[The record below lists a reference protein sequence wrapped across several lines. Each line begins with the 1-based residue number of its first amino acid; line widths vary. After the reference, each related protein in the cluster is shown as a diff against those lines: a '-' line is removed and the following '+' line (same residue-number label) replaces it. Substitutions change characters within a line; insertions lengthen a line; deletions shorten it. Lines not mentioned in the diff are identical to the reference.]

1 MHGRSIT
8 APSVPLSLAS
18 NSMLIHGPLIKYQ
31 LLDKTKRQPISKGYP
46 KITPSKPSPMSLSQV
61 TVLWRVYNNDQNQR
75 HKHNHQSNQGH
86 QDNRPSTSGKFASEN
101 PLLAVKVSLESQQQD
116 EDANA

>member
-1 MHGRSIT
+1 
-8 APSVPLSLAS
+8 
-18 NSMLIHGPLIKYQ
+18 
-31 LLDKTKRQPISKGYP
+31 
-46 KITPSKPSPMSLSQV
+46 MSLSQV